1 MTHFCKNEHRCHI
14 DIHLGHFIQT
24 LVASVQT
31 FVVLSSR
38 LYLLHWLQSSNT
50 MANLLWHLENV
61 PGASSFFFFEKNKS
75 LGIILFPKTMNGH
88 SKHTLKVAE
97 KFNILSTD
105 NAVLQIYTFLSSRGN
120 PPPPKS
126 WLFSNVS
133 FRVKK
138 NEEKGAEGGGLLSYL
153 SKGLRMRNTNVRW
166 AAGPTPHPLWRLK
179 IKAMDGNKAV
189 GIKVRSVYDYSDI
202 MQYGKWTNG
211 YLLQQVETISTYR
224 EAKRVQR
231 V

>member
-97 KFNILSTD
+97 KFNILSMD
-105 NAVLQIYTFLSSRGN
+105 NAVLQIYTFLSSRGK
-120 PPPPKS
+120 PPPLPKVDYS
-126 WLFSNVS
+126 VTCHLEW
-133 FRVKK
+133 RRMKK
-138 NEEKGAEGGGLLSYL
+138 REQREGGCYL
-153 SKGLRMRNTNVRW
+153 TSVKAFEWEIQMSDEQLGQLHIRCE
-166 AAGPTPHPLWRLK
+166 GWR
-179 IKAMDGNKAV
+179 
-189 GIKVRSVYDYSDI
+189 
-202 MQYGKWTNG
+202 
-211 YLLQQVETISTYR
+211 
-224 EAKRVQR
+224 
-231 V
+231 